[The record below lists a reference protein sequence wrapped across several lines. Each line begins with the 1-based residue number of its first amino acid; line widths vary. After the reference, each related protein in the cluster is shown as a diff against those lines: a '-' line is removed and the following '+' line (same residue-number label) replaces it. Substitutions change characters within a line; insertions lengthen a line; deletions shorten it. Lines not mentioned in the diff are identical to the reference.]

1 MRDLRE
7 AITSYF
13 PHLMRHHSNS
23 LPVAYQSISGNL
35 IRAAELNVL
44 GLLIE
49 YFPQGVKERVCPI
62 KAFERLN

>member
-7 AITSYF
+7 TIAGYF

-23 LPVAYQSISGNL
+23 LPIAYQSISRDL
-35 IRAAELNVL
+35 VRAAELNAL
-44 GLLIE
+44 GLLVE
-49 YFPQGVKERVCPI
+49 YFPQGVKERVWPV